1 MNWTYSLLIALLLQ
15 IATAQSAP
23 PQSEPPNPFTAE
35 IPVIVIDEPF
45 TIYWDPTTEG
55 TVTVTL
61 IAVDNKNSDIADL
74 VVLGGTLLTP
84 HTHL

>member
-1 MNWTYSLLIALLLQ
+1 MYWTYSLLIALLLQ
-15 IATAQSAP
+15 IAAA
-23 PQSEPPNPFTAE
+23 QSEPPNQFTAE

-45 TIYWDPTTEG
+45 TISWDPTTEG